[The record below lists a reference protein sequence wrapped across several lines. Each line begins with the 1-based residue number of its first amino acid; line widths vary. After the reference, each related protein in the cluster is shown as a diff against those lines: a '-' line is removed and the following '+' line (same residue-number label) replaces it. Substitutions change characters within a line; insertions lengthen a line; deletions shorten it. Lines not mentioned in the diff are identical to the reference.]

1 MNTKKEVSARFIEA
15 FDMLVDKGLVNDK
28 RDFASKLGI
37 SASMITEI
45 SKGRSSVGTSAIQN
59 LVAIFGIDANWLL
72 TGVGDMH
79 LSNDAF
85 TNANVNIADDTALQP
100 IITQL
105 LDNIKEQ
112 AAEIGRLKE
121 RIRQL
126 TAGREKRESDAD
138 TPCTAD
144 VG

>member
-1 MNTKKEVSARFIEA
+1 
-15 FDMLVDKGLVNDK
+15 
-28 RDFASKLGI
+28 
-37 SASMITEI
+37 
-45 SKGRSSVGTSAIQN
+45 
-59 LVAIFGIDANWLL
+59 
-72 TGVGDMH
+72 MH